1 MRMRIILLA
10 LFFVTSIS
18 SFSQQNKPNVIYI
31 LADDLGIGDVSVF
44 NKASKINTPNIDA
57 LAASGMRF
65 TDAHSGS
72 AVCTPTRYGILT
84 GRYAWRTHL
93 QNGVL
98 WSYDSA
104 LISPNRKTVAAV
116 FKNNGYQTACIGK
129 WHLGLGWQKKVNNQ
143 IDFSLPLT
151 TGPNTVGFDYS
162 YIISASLDI
171 PPYVYIQNQHVTTSF
186 IDSIK
191 ENKGAGFWREGPIAK
206 GLQHQNV
213 LTDLTQKAVEYIQE
227 QKNNKAPFFLYL
239 PLTAPHTP
247 ILPTASYEGKSGI
260 NAYADFV
267 LMTDAMVGK
276 IMDALQ
282 KAGIAQQ
289 TMIVFTS
296 DNGAS
301 PSSDFKTLR
310 AAGHD
315 VSAGFR
321 GAKADIFE
329 GGHRVPFIV
338 KWPEHISPNTVSDKT
353 ISLTD
358 FYATAAS
365 LLNEKINS
373 NEAEDSYSIMPL
385 LTNKPNL
392 YDRTNSIHH
401 SIDGKFAIRSGNY
414 KLIFARGSGGWSAP
428 TEAAALKQ
436 QLPPI
441 QLYDL
446 KKDPAEKN
454 NIADQNPQIVAQLTA
469 VLEKQVAE
477 GRSTPGKRQKN
488 DVSVNF

>member
-1 MRMRIILLA
+1 MRLLCLPLI
-10 LFFVTSIS
+10 LFFYLTS
-18 SFSQQNKPNVIYI
+18 FGQQQKPNVIYI

-98 WSYDSA
+98 WSYDTA
-104 LISPNRKTVAAV
+104 LINPERKTVASV
-116 FKNNGYQTACIGK
+116 FKNSGYKTACIGK
-129 WHLGLGWQKKVNNQ
+129 WHLGLGWQKNANNE
-143 IDFSLPLT
+143 IDFSKAVT

-162 YIISASLDI
+162 YIIGASLDL
-171 PPYVYIQNQHVTTSF
+171 PPYVFIQDHQLTAPIIDTINETTVP
-186 IDSIK
+186 
-191 ENKGAGFWREGPIAK
+191 GFWRKGPIAK
-206 GLQHQNV
+206 GLQHKNV
-213 LTDLTQKAVEYIQE
+213 LTDITQKAVDYIQE

-247 ILPTASYEGKSGI
+247 ILPTAGFEGKSNI
-260 NAYADFV
+260 NPYADFV
-267 LMTDAMVGK
+267 LMTDAMLGK

-282 KAGIAQQ
+282 AAGMDQN
-289 TMIVFTS
+289 TMVVFTS

-301 PSSDFKTLR
+301 PASDFKTLL

-315 VSAGFR
+315 VSAGYR

-329 GGHRVPFIV
+329 GGHRIPFVV
-338 KWPEHISPNTVSDKT
+338 KWPQVIKANTVSDKT

-358 FYATAAS
+358 FYATVAS
-365 LLNEKINS
+365 FLHEKINS

-385 LTNKPNL
+385 LTNKTNL
-392 YDRTNSIHH
+392 YARPNIIHH
-401 SIDGKFAIRSGNY
+401 SINGKFAIRSGHY

-446 KKDPAEKN
+446 SKDPTEKN
-454 NIADQNPQIVAQLTA
+454 NIAGKKPQIVAQLKA
-469 VLEKQVAE
+469 LLEKQVVE
-477 GRSTPGKRQKN
+477 GRSTPGKPQKN
-488 DVSVNF
+488 DVLVNF

>member
-1 MRMRIILLA
+1 MRFILLA
-10 LFFVTSIS
+10 LFFVSSIS
-18 SFSQQNKPNVIYI
+18 SFGQQQKPNVIYI

-44 NKASKINTPNIDA
+44 NKEGKIHTPNIDA

-98 WSYDSA
+98 WSYDTA
-104 LISPNRKTVAAV
+104 LINPNRKTVASV
-116 FKNNGYQTACIGK
+116 FKNSGYQTACIGK
-129 WHLGLGWQKKVNNQ
+129 WHLGLGWQKNTNNQ

-151 TGPNTVGFDYS
+151 AGPNTVGFDYS

-171 PPYVYIQNQHVTTSF
+171 PPYVYIQNQRVTTNF

-213 LTDLTQKAVEYIQE
+213 LTDITQKAVDYIQE

-247 ILPTASYEGKSGI
+247 ILPTADFEGKS
-260 NAYADFV
+260 NLNPYADFV

-282 KAGIAQQ
+282 NAGLDKN

-329 GGHRVPFIV
+329 GGHRIPFIV
-338 KWPEHISPNTVSDKT
+338 KWPQHVPQNTISNKT

-358 FYATAAS
+358 FYATVAS
-365 LLNEKINS
+365 LLHEKISS
-373 NEAEDSYSIMPL
+373 NEAEDSYSFMPL
-385 LTNKPNL
+385 LANKPNL
-392 YDRTNSIHH
+392 FARTNIIHH
-401 SIDGKFAIRSGNY
+401 SIDGKFAVRAGAY

-428 TEAAALKQ
+428 TEAAALQQ
-436 QLPPI
+436 QLPSI

-446 KKDPAEKN
+446 SKDPGEIH
-454 NIADQNPQIVAQLTA
+454 NIASQNPQMVAQLTA
-469 VLEKQVAE
+469 LLKKQVAE

-488 DVSVNF
+488 DVLVNF

>member
-1 MRMRIILLA
+1 MRFLLLA
-10 LFFVTSIS
+10 LFLVSTFHCIA
-18 SFSQQNKPNVIYI
+18 QQQKPNVIYI

-44 NKASKINTPNIDA
+44 NKSSKINTPNIDA

-98 WSYDSA
+98 WSYDTA
-104 LISPNRKTVAAV
+104 LINPARKTVASV
-116 FKNNGYQTACIGK
+116 FKNSGYQTACIGK
-129 WHLGLGWQKKVNNQ
+129 WHLGLGWQKKSNNE
-143 IDFSLPLT
+143 IDFSKEVT

-171 PPYVYIQNQHVTTSF
+171 PPYVYIQNQRVTTNF
-186 IDSIK
+186 IDTIK

-213 LTDLTQKAVEYIQE
+213 LTELTQKAVDYIEE
-227 QKNNKAPFFLYL
+227 QKNKKAPFFLYL

-247 ILPTASYEGKSGI
+247 ILPTADFEGKSNI
-260 NAYADFV
+260 NPYADFV
-267 LMTDAMVGK
+267 LMTDAMLGK
-276 IMDALQ
+276 IMDALK
-282 KAGIAQQ
+282 KAGIDQN
-289 TMIVFTS
+289 TMVVFTS

-310 AAGHD
+310 EAGHD
-315 VSAGFR
+315 VSAGYR

-329 GGHRVPFIV
+329 GGHRIPFV
-338 KWPEHISPNTVSDKT
+338 VRWPQVIKANTVSDKT

-358 FYATAAS
+358 FYATVAS
-365 LLNEKINS
+365 LLNQKIS
-373 NEAEDSYSIMPL
+373 SSEAEDSYSVMPL
-385 LTNKPNL
+385 FTNKPNL
-392 YDRTNSIHH
+392 YTRPNIIHH
-401 SIDGKFAIRSGNY
+401 SIDGKFAIRSGHY

-446 KKDPAEKN
+446 SKDPSEKN
-454 NIADQNPQIVAQLTA
+454 NIAVQNPQIVARLKGL
-469 VLEKQVAE
+469 LEKQVAE

>member
-1 MRMRIILLA
+1 MRFLLLA
-10 LFFVTSIS
+10 LFLVSTIHCIA
-18 SFSQQNKPNVIYI
+18 QQQKPNVIYI

-44 NKASKINTPNIDA
+44 NKSSKINTPNIDA

-98 WSYDSA
+98 WSYDAA
-104 LISPNRKTVAAV
+104 LINPVRKTVASV
-116 FKNNGYQTACIGK
+116 FKNSGYQTACIGK
-129 WHLGLGWQKKVNNQ
+129 WHLGLGWQKKSNNE
-143 IDFSLPLT
+143 IDFSKEVT

-171 PPYVYIQNQHVTTSF
+171 PPYVYIQNQRVTTNF
-186 IDSIK
+186 IDTIK

-213 LTDLTQKAVEYIQE
+213 LTDITQKAVDYIEE

-247 ILPTASYEGKSGI
+247 ILPNADFEGKSNI
-260 NAYADFV
+260 NPYADFV

-282 KAGIAQQ
+282 MAGLDKN
-289 TMIVFTS
+289 TMVVFTS

-310 AAGHD
+310 AAGHE

-329 GGHRVPFIV
+329 GGHRIPFIV
-338 KWPEHISPNTVSDKT
+338 KWPQHIPPNTVSDKT

-358 FYATAAS
+358 FYATVSS
-365 LLNEKINS
+365 LLNQKISS

-385 LTNKPNL
+385 LANKPNL
-392 YDRTNSIHH
+392 FARTNIIHH
-401 SIDGKFAIRSGNY
+401 SIDGKFAIRSGHY

-428 TEAAALKQ
+428 TEAAALKR

-446 KKDPAEKN
+446 SKDPSEKN
-454 NIADQNPQIVAQLTA
+454 NIAVQNPQIVARLKG
-469 VLEKQVAE
+469 LLKKQVAE
-477 GRSTPGKRQKN
+477 GRSTPGMRQKN

>member
-1 MRMRIILLA
+1 MRLLCLPLI
-10 LFFVTSIS
+10 LFFYSTS
-18 SFSQQNKPNVIYI
+18 FGQQQKPNVIYI

-98 WSYDSA
+98 WSYDTA
-104 LISPNRKTVAAV
+104 LINPDRKTVASV
-116 FKNNGYQTACIGK
+116 FKNSGYQTACIGK
-129 WHLGLGWQKKVNNQ
+129 WHLGLGWQKNANNQ

-151 TGPNTVGFDYS
+151 TGPNTLGFDYS
-162 YIISASLDI
+162 FIISASLDI
-171 PPYVYIQNQHVTTSF
+171 PPYVYIQNQRVTTSF

-191 ENKGAGFWREGPIAK
+191 ENKGTGFWREGPIAK

-213 LTDLTQKAVEYIQE
+213 LRDITQKAVDYIQE
-227 QKNNKAPFFLYL
+227 QKNSNAPFFLYL

-247 ILPTASYEGKSGI
+247 ILPTAGFEGKSKI
-260 NAYADFV
+260 NPYADFV

-282 KAGIAQQ
+282 KAGLAKN
-289 TMIVFTS
+289 TMVVFTS

-301 PSSDFKTLR
+301 PASDFKALL
-310 AAGHD
+310 AVGHD

-329 GGHRVPFIV
+329 GGHRIPFIV
-338 KWPEHISPNTVSDKT
+338 KWPQNIKANTVSDKT

-358 FYATAAS
+358 FYATVAS

-385 LTNKPNL
+385 LTNKPSLFLRSNI
-392 YDRTNSIHH
+392 IHH
-401 SIDGKFAIRSGNY
+401 SIDGKFAIRSGPY
-414 KLIFARGSGGWSAP
+414 KLIFALGSGGWSAP
-428 TEAAALKQ
+428 TEATALQQ
-436 QLPPI
+436 QLPSI
-441 QLYDL
+441 QLYNL
-446 KKDPAEKN
+446 STDPGEKH
-454 NIADQNPQIVAQLTA
+454 NITVQNPQIVAQLTA
-469 VLEKQVAE
+469 LLKKQVVE
-477 GRSTPGKRQKN
+477 GRSTPGKHQKN